1 MNPFTLL
8 QGEVVCGE
16 IEGRVEGVQDVWRG
30 SGSVH
35 WCYIKPLTIEYYL
48 LWGTLLSWMGQW
60 DGVGVLCFNVCTK
73 DLLDKKQR
81 NMTIHNSFTA
91 CRMPALISNKVRT
104 IKCKFLQ
111 SLENRIN
118 N

>member
-35 WCYIKPLTIEYYL
+35 WCYIKPLTIGLLPLVGYL
-48 LWGTLLSWMGQW
+48 TILDGAVGWVGDTL
-60 DGVGVLCFNVCTK
+60 F
-73 DLLDKKQR
+73 
-81 NMTIHNSFTA
+81 
-91 CRMPALISNKVRT
+91 
-104 IKCKFLQ
+104 
-111 SLENRIN
+111 
-118 N
+118 